1 MARSSYSARYGDFG
15 EDADD
20 GNSGGGS
27 RRPGMGL
34 VIVLSVTV
42 ATLTG
47 IVAGSLAAWL
57 ILRDAQREP
66 VPVKQAPVITYV
78 QEAEAKASA
87 VYQAVA
93 PSVVTVYVRDE
104 DQPRRMGVGTGIIV
118 DGDGHILTNN
128 HVISEVERVRIELL
142 DGSTLYAEVV
152 GRDPSTDLAVIRAEF
167 PQGLLQV
174 ARFGDSGSVQP
185 GDPVF
190 AIGAPYMYGH
200 SITAGIVSA
209 VGRAYDSEERRVS
222 GLIQSDTE
230 INPGNSGGP
239 LLNASGEVIGITTA
253 ILTTNRSFMGVG
265 LSIPSNLVQQLL
277 PQLIAGEGIRRAFLG
292 VMMQTITPKQ
302 AREDELGIEGG
313 VLVNRVTPGSA
324 ASAAGMRRADIIT
337 AFDGETVRNSNE
349 VIALIQ
355 SRGVGD
361 TVTITVFRDGQTLD
375 LTATLGERPP
385 D

>member
-1 MARSSYSARYGDFG
+1 MAGTSFSNGSEDFDR
-15 EDADD
+15 DADY
-20 GNSGGGS
+20 GNAGGET
-27 RRPGMGL
+27 RRPGLGL

-47 IVAGSLAAWL
+47 VVAGSLAAWL

-66 VPVKQAPVITYV
+66 VPVNQAPVITYV
-78 QEAEAKASA
+78 QEAEARASA

-104 DQPRRMGVGTGIIV
+104 DQPRRMGVGTGIII

-128 HVISEVERVRIELL
+128 HVISEVERVRVELL

-152 GRDPSTDLAVIRAEF
+152 GRDPSTDLAVIRANF
-167 PQGLLQV
+167 PQGLVQI
-174 ARFGDSGSVQP
+174 ARFGDSGLVQP

-209 VGRAYDSEERRVS
+209 VGRAYNSDDRRVS

-239 LLNASGEVIGITTA
+239 LLNDNGEVIGITTA

-292 VMMQTITPKQ
+292 IMMSTVTPKQ
-302 AREDELGIEGG
+302 ALDDELGIGGG
-313 VLVNRVTPGSA
+313 VSVDRVTPGSA

-337 AFDGETVRNSNE
+337 AFDGEAVKNAND

-361 TVTITVFRDGQTLD
+361 TVTITVYRDGETLE
-375 LTATLGERPP
+375 LTATLGERPAE
-385 D
+385 